1 MKEHIIMSSQTPV
14 RAASLFGGHTRL
26 IAPWGATEDG
36 ERSVLL
42 THVAL
47 KLYKLPCS
55 GLPINTCRIIKVAVL
70 T

>member
-1 MKEHIIMSSQTPV
+1 MKEHIIMSSQIPA

-42 THVAL
+42 VYSST
-47 KLYKLPCS
+47 
-55 GLPINTCRIIKVAVL
+55 
-70 T
+70 